1 MSELSLSRST
11 VVVVVVME
19 TLKGIFG
26 TAKDSSTEATRPKA
40 IERTPSGTKK
50 WIKELSPL
58 ANSVVGRCA
67 RYTNYKPTNQQ
78 AIDAFFFFRNGYS
91 RQNQLFSH
99 SFAIRFPT
107 LNNSL

>member
-1 MSELSLSRST
+1 
-11 VVVVVVME
+11 ME

-67 RYTNYKPTNQQ
+67 RYTKPTNQPTNQ
-78 AIDAFFFFRNGYS
+78 RLMLFFFPSMGVQDRINCS
-91 RQNQLFSH
+91 VTLLQLDFQ
-99 SFAIRFPT
+99 
-107 LNNSL
+107 L

>member
-1 MSELSLSRST
+1 
-11 VVVVVVME
+11 ME

-67 RYTNYKPTNQQ
+67 RYTNYKPTNHRLMLS
-78 AIDAFFFFRNGYS
+78 FFFLNGYS

>member
-1 MSELSLSRST
+1 
-11 VVVVVVME
+11 ME

-67 RYTNYKPTNQQ
+67 RYTNYKPTNQRLML
-78 AIDAFFFFRNGYS
+78 FFFPLNGYS
-91 RQNQLFSH
+91 RQNQLFGH

-107 LNNSL
+107 RTTLCDSI

>member
-1 MSELSLSRST
+1 MGELSLSRST
-11 VVVVVVME
+11 VVVVVIVVVME

-26 TAKDSSTEATRPKA
+26 TAKDSSTAATRPKA

-67 RYTNYKPTNQQ
+67 RYTNYKPTNQP
-78 AIDAFFFFRNGYS
+78 AIDAFFFSQWVFKTES
-91 RQNQLFSH
+91 
-99 SFAIRFPT
+99 IV
-107 LNNSL
+107 

>member
-1 MSELSLSRST
+1 
-11 VVVVVVME
+11 ME

-67 RYTNYKPTNQQ
+67 RYTNYKPTNQPTNQ
-78 AIDAFFFFRNGYS
+78 RLMLLFFFLNGYS
-91 RQNQLFSH
+91 RQNRLFSH